1 MYFRALRFEIMT
13 KRTEFAFCAVAFI
26 EMEAFLFFVG
36 GGYYFGGGILF
47 DFFLFDFLFDFVGF
61 KVH

>member
-1 MYFRALRFEIMT
+1 MT
-13 KRTEFAFCAVAFI
+13 ERTEFAFGAVAFI

-36 GGYYFGGGILF
+36 GGYYFGGGVLF

-61 KVH
+61 KVD